1 MAYATSP
8 VQYQINIRPIHM
20 VMAVFA
26 GMLFTVP
33 LVVLLTTSIVGA
45 KTDAVLAAAQQSNQ
59 AAVSCVDSAPTK
71 AAAGVDSEA
80 SQSND
85 VAVVGHVHGYGHSH
99 GYVSQSNSNVETTT
113 STSTVTNITDS
124 YKRIDHNSLA
134 MGSFN
139 DNGNNRD
146 NNNGNNRDNTTTT
159 NSTSNQNVGNS
170 TNSNNGSP
178 INTGNIDSGNTVENH
193 LLSDNALVVTLP

>member
-59 AAVSCVDSAPTK
+59 AAVSCVESAPAK

-113 STSTVTNITDS
+113 STSTVTNVTTTDS
-124 YKRIDHNSLA
+124 YNRIDHNSLA

-178 INTGNIDSGNTVENH
+178 INNGSIDSGNTVENH
-193 LLSDNALVVTLP
+193 LLSDNTITI